1 MSPIYVTTYKLTTSK
16 FIHSQEGYIRVNLRV
31 WDIHGNQET
40 WIERGVNTMTHNINT
55 AISKYCGLVISCLF
69 LIMTCIFWQV
79 TYSTILL
86 AVWKCRSVGAKFFL
100 LFEERNRYQNLQS
113 SVELNQFPS
122 FNLICAACL
131 VFLIEKFVN
140 AVVPPWGGCFKE
152 NTWGWI
158 VVSVISVTPIVF
170 DSYRLS
176 TGFSHFFLSRLNLSR
191 IFTNFNC

>member
-1 MSPIYVTTYKLTTSK
+1 MGCFFSLPL
-16 FIHSQEGYIRVNLRV
+16 
-31 WDIHGNQET
+31 
-40 WIERGVNTMTHNINT
+40 
-55 AISKYCGLVISCLF
+55 
-69 LIMTCIFWQV
+69 LIMTCIFWLV

-86 AVWKCRSVGAKFFL
+86 TVWKCRSVGAKFFL

-176 TGFSHFFLSRLNLSR
+176 TGFSLFFLFPVLICLVYLLTLTIKTLLGLLAVQAYQCIREIKITWSV
-191 IFTNFNC
+191 